1 MINILKLTE
10 NKISMNPYFNHCIIF
25 CSLGPEKDQLNRYNK
40 PSDAQVKQINDTLSK
55 LKVLCLQILM
65 LLETFQTKLIIII
78 FPILGD

>member
-1 MINILKLTE
+1 
-10 NKISMNPYFNHCIIF
+10 MNPYFNHCIIF

>member
-1 MINILKLTE
+1 
-10 NKISMNPYFNHCIIF
+10 MNPYFNHCIIF

-40 PSDAQVKQINDTLSK
+40 PSDTQVKQINDTLSK

>member
-1 MINILKLTE
+1 
-10 NKISMNPYFNHCIIF
+10 MNPYFNHGIIF

>member
-1 MINILKLTE
+1 
-10 NKISMNPYFNHCIIF
+10 MNPYFNHCIFF